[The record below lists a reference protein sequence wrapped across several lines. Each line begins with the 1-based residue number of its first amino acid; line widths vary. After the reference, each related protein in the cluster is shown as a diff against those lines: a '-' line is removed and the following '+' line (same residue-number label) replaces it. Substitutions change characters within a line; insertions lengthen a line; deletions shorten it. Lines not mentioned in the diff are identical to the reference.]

1 MDEQVN
7 FIQST
12 NQDQVLVDTNIDQ
25 TQISSE
31 SSYQNIEQTIHEE
44 TPNHPVLS
52 SCDCYSCKTNLFK
65 LTKQTPKNCNFA
77 RELECKNRINFN
89 NRTEPINKKGY
100 NFINSETWTNYYAPD
115 FFTVK
120 CKEYN
125 YPNTIYTSNDPRL
138 ISSAHNGQVLGL
150 DRPPVD
156 HAIQL
161 KDIYTDPNMPNFGKK
176 YNNYEDIKAGDIAYY
191 IDKSIEDALFQPNF
205 EKPANVTG
213 RIYKDP
219 MGGTYPEYV
228 RIPVKYENVMKT
240 KNKQY
245 TDSLSFL
252 EQTNENKE
260 DLMNLQMRNINK
272 KRYEP
277 RWTGERTY

>member
-12 NQDQVLVDTNIDQ
+12 NQDQALSETNIDQ
-25 TQISSE
+25 SQLSSE
-31 SSYQNIEQTIHEE
+31 SSYMTQNIEQQK
-44 TPNHPVLS
+44 PNPPVLS
-52 SCDCYSCKTNLFK
+52 SCNCYSCKTNLFK

-77 RELECKNRINFN
+77 KELECKNRINFK
-89 NRTEPINKKGY
+89 TQVEPMNKQGY
-100 NFINSETWTNYYAPD
+100 NFINPETWTNYYADD
-115 FFTVK
+115 FFTVN
-120 CKEYN
+120 CKEN
-125 YPNTIYTSNDPRL
+125 DYPENIYTSNDPRL

-156 HAIQL
+156 HTIKL

-176 YNNYEDIKAGDIAYY
+176 YVNYEDIKAGDIAYY

-205 EKPANVTG
+205 EKGANVTS

-228 RIPVKYENVMKT
+228 RIPVKYENVIKT

-245 TDSLSFL
+245 TDILSFL

-260 DLMNLQMRNINK
+260 DLMNLQMRNMNK

-277 RWTGERTY
+277 RWTGDRTY